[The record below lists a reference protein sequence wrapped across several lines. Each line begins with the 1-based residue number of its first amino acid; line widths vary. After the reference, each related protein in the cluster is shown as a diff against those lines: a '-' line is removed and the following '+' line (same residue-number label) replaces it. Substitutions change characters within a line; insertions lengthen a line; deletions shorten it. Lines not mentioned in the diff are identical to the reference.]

1 MNISETLEKLRAG
14 ETSAEELVTEY
25 FDTIKKSD
33 INAYITLDKAGAL
46 FRAKEMDAK
55 GDYSA
60 PLAGIPVSI
69 KDIICTKGVKT
80 TAASKILENFIPP
93 YSATVWEKL
102 EEAGAIMLGKTN
114 CDEFAMGSST
124 ENSAYGNTKNPR
136 NPEYVPGGSSGGAA
150 ASVAGGLCI
159 AGVGTD
165 TGGSIRQPA
174 NFCGCVGLKVTYG
187 RVSRYGVISYA
198 SSFDTVGPLT
208 NCVKDAAHMLQ
219 AMAGYDPKDSTTP
232 QIDVPNYLENIE
244 ADIAGKKIGM
254 PKEFFAAE
262 GMDPEVKKA
271 AEDAA
276 EMLKKRGAI
285 IEEVSLP
292 LTEYAIPAYYLLVKA
307 EASTNLARYDGVRFG
322 KNKEG
327 EDLTEMYKNTRGEFL
342 GDEVKRAIMM
352 GTFTLSSG
360 YVDAYY
366 KKAAAVRAKFK
377 QDYDKAFEQV
387 DYMMAPVA
395 PTPAFKF
402 GENIDD
408 PLKMYLGDI
417 FTVSINLAG
426 IPSLAVPTAKIGDL
440 PTGVQIM
447 GSQFDEAGILNVG
460 WHLEQEAHFHE
471 EKKKSFMDSLQK
483 PISMRSSS

>member
-1 MNISETLEKLRAG
+1 MNISQALEALRSGKTTAEKLVNEYLEKI
-14 ETSAEELVTEY
+14 EQ
-25 FDTIKKSD
+25 SD
-33 INAYITLDKAGAL
+33 INAFITLNKENAIA
-46 FRAKEMDAK
+46 RAKEIDEK

-60 PLAGIPVSI
+60 PLAGIPISV
-69 KDIICTKGVKT
+69 KDIICTKGVRT

-93 YSATVWEKL
+93 YSGTVCEKL
-102 EEAGAIMLGKTN
+102 EVAGAIMLGKTN

-124 ENSAYGNTKNPR
+124 ENSAYGNTKNPQ
-136 NPEYVPGGSSGGAA
+136 NTNYVPGGSSGGAA
-150 ASVAGGLCI
+150 ASVAGDLCI
-159 AGVGTD
+159 AAIGTD

-187 RVSRYGVISYA
+187 RVSRSGVIAYA
-198 SSFDTVGPLT
+198 SSFDTIGPLT
-208 NCVKDAAHMLQ
+208 NCVKDAAHMLGV
-219 AMAGYDPKDSTTP
+219 MAGNDPKDSTTP
-232 QIDVPNYLENIE
+232 EKEVPNYLNNIE
-244 ADIAGKKIGM
+244 GDITGKIIGM
-254 PKEFFAAE
+254 PKEFFE
-262 GMDPEVKKA
+262 GKGMDAEVKKA
-271 AEDAA
+271 VEEAA

-285 IEEVSLP
+285 LQEVSLP
-292 LTEYAIPAYYLLVKA
+292 LTKYAIPTYYLLVKA

-322 KNKEG
+322 QNKKG
-327 EDLTEMYKNTRGEFL
+327 EDLTEMYKNTRGEFF

-377 QDYDKAFEQV
+377 KDYDNAFEQV

-395 PTPAFKF
+395 PTPAFPF
-402 GENIDD
+402 GENMND

-447 GSQFDEAGILNVG
+447 GKQFDEAGILNIG
-460 WHLEQEAHFHE
+460 WHLEQEAEFN
-471 EKKKSFMDSLQK
+471 
-483 PISMRSSS
+483 

>member
-1 MNISETLEKLRAG
+1 MNISQALEALRSG
-14 ETSAEELVTEY
+14 QTTAEKLVTEY
-25 FDTIKKSD
+25 FEKIEKSD
-33 INAYITLDKAGAL
+33 INAYITLNKENAIA
-46 FRAKEMDAK
+46 RAKEIDAK

-60 PLAGIPVSI
+60 PLAGIPISV

-80 TAASKILENFIPP
+80 TAASKILENFVPP

-102 EEAGAIMLGKTN
+102 ENAGAIMLGKTN

-136 NPEYVPGGSSGGAA
+136 NSEYVPGGSSGGAA
-150 ASVAGGLCI
+150 ASVAGDLCM
-159 AGVGTD
+159 AAVGTD

-198 SSFDTVGPLT
+198 SSFDTIGPLA
-208 NCVKDAAHMLQ
+208 NCVQDAAHMLN
-219 AMAGYDPKDSTTP
+219 AMAGADPKDSTTP
-232 QIDVPNYLENIE
+232 EVEVPDYLANIK
-244 ADIAGKKIGM
+244 ANITGKKVGI
-254 PKEFFAAE
+254 PKEFFAVE
-262 GMDPEVKKA
+262 GIDPEVKKA
-271 AEDAA
+271 VEDAA

-322 KNKEG
+322 QNKAG
-327 EDLTEMYKNTRGEFL
+327 EDLTEMYKNTRGEFF

-440 PTGVQIM
+440 PTGVQLM
-447 GSQFDEAGILNVG
+447 AKQFDEAGLLNIG
-460 WHLEQEAHFHE
+460 WHLEQEAKFN
-471 EKKKSFMDSLQK
+471 
-483 PISMRSSS
+483 